1 MRHRAARQRHSGEL
15 LRNGGDKQCGGTREE
30 MILINLQEAIKH
42 CLDVAG
48 DKSKCKECRKDHRQL
63 AEWLSMLDA
72 IQLLTDGMSRDDTVT
87 VGELRDVMW
96 GGEQE

>member
-1 MRHRAARQRHSGEL
+1 MTIDEAIRHCLEVADYDCY
-15 LRNGGDKQCGGTREE
+15 NDKQMKCVEE
-30 MILINLQEAIKH
+30 
-42 CLDVAG
+42 
-48 DKSKCKECRKDHRQL
+48 HRQL

-87 VGELRDVMW
+87 VGELRDAMW